1 MDVIYPPE
9 KKLEID
15 NKLIFLAGPIQGA
28 IDWQAKICYTLNDYK
43 NNNITIANPRR
54 SYINDNFNY
63 DKQVN
68 WETYY
73 LNKADII
80 IFWLANET
88 TKIDGR
94 QYAQTTRIELG
105 EQLGKQKYDRKT
117 KIILGIDDN
126 FPSGRYIRIR
136 IKNDYPWIN
145 INNNFHDLIES
156 AKDAIDTIL

>member
-15 NKLIFLAGPIQGA
+15 NKLIFLAGPIQGT

-54 SYINDNFNY
+54 SYINDDFNY
-63 DKQVN
+63 DEQVN

-94 QYAQTTRIELG
+94 QYA
-105 EQLGKQKYDRKT
+105 
-117 KIILGIDDN
+117 
-126 FPSGRYIRIR
+126 
-136 IKNDYPWIN
+136 
-145 INNNFHDLIES
+145 
-156 AKDAIDTIL
+156 